1 MNSLPPID
9 INQDIFG
16 HICESLADK
25 GYVVLNHLFPIAVL
39 NTLIDNL
46 SQIDTKAFKPAAIGR
61 LKDQQIIDEIRRD
74 KICWLDSTMSFAN
87 PYFDWSE
94 QLRLAVNRYFF
105 LGLFDYE
112 TMFAYYEPGAFY
124 KRHVDAFKG
133 KSNRKLTSILYL
145 NRAWQPG
152 DGGELLMYHH
162 DEAAPF
168 ETVEPRFGTMVIFLS
183 ELFPHEVC
191 LSNKDRYS
199 LTGWYR
205 INEGIP
211 LD

>member
-1 MNSLPPID
+1 MNSLPPIG
-9 INQDIFG
+9 ITQDIFD
-16 HICESLADK
+16 HICENIADK
-25 GYVVLNHLFPIAVL
+25 GYVVLHNLFPIAEL
-39 NTLIDNL
+39 NHLVDNL
-46 SQIDTKAFKPAAIGR
+46 SQMDTAEFKPAAIGR
-61 LKDQQIIDEIRRD
+61 QKDQQVVEAIRSDR
-74 KICWLDSTMSFAN
+74 ICWLDRTMDFAS

-94 QLRLAVNRYFF
+94 QLRLAINRYFF

-133 KSNRKLTSILYL
+133 QSNRKLTSILYL
-145 NRAWQPG
+145 NREWQQG
-152 DGGELLMYHH
+152 DGGELLMYRH
-162 DEAAPF
+162 DESAPF
-168 ETVEPRFGTMVIFLS
+168 EIVEPRFGTMVIFLS

-191 LSNKDRYS
+191 QSHKDRYS

>member
-1 MNSLPPID
+1 MNSQANIQLPP
-9 INQDIFG
+9 DIFDD
-16 HICESLADK
+16 ICDNIAAK
-25 GYVVLNHLFPIAVL
+25 GYVVLPDLFPLTVL
-39 NTLIDNL
+39 TPLLDNL
-46 SQIDTKAFKPAAIGR
+46 TQLDTSAFKPAAIGR
-61 LKDQQIIDEIRRD
+61 HKTQQVIDTIRGD
-74 KICWLDSTMSFAN
+74 KICWLNKSMSFAST
-87 PYFDWSE
+87 YFDWSE
-94 QLRLAVNRYFF
+94 QLRQAVNRYFF

-133 KSNRKLTSILYL
+133 QSNRKLTSILYL
-145 NRAWQPG
+145 NPNWQPG
-152 DGGELLMYHH
+152 DGGELLMYQA
-162 DEAAPF
+162 DETTPF

-183 ELFPHEVC
+183 ERFPHEV
-191 LSNKDRYS
+191 LPSHKDRYS